1 MPPRTVSQAV
11 AQRGEPDPDRTPKGV
26 VKTYAA
32 SFGRVLPEHIR
43 QDTFVALANAY
54 LARDA
59 ELRAAAQESPE
70 TFVHALMDCATLGH
84 RPGHNYALTVR
95 TINLKGGGKKRVVLG
110 IEEYTGK
117 IERMYR
123 AGRVKTVKAEVVR
136 ANDLYVFNRDEM
148 DVPKHRFN
156 GFASFAERG
165 PMVGVYAYAVLIDGS
180 TSRVVELNREQVM
193 ASRELATMKT
203 IWDHPVH
210 GQDQWLKTALHKL
223 EKYVPTSPEYMAQQ
237 LAAQAAR
244 AQEMETNLPPAPV
257 DYTVPDYDGGAVI
270 EGEVDDEP
278 PPGAGTGEGWPKVA
292 QPGSGAS

>member
-1 MPPRTVSQAV
+1 MPPRTVTQAV
-11 AQRGEPDPDRTPKGV
+11 AQREPEPDKTPKGV

-32 SFGRVLPEHIR
+32 SFGRVLPEHIK

-59 ELRAAAQESPE
+59 ELRAAAMESQE
-70 TFVHALMDCATLGH
+70 TFIHALMDCATLGH

-156 GFASFAERG
+156 GFASFADRG
-165 PMVGVYAYAVLIDGS
+165 PMIGVYAYAVLSDGS
-180 TSRVVELNREQVM
+180 TSRVVELNRDQVM

-203 IWDHPVH
+203 IWDHPIH

-244 AQEMETNLPPAPV
+244 AQEMEHLPPAPV
-257 DYTVPDYDGGAVI
+257 DYTIPDYDGGVI
-270 EGEVDDEP
+270 EGEIDDGP
-278 PPGAGTGEGWPKVA
+278 PPDTTPEPWPPVA
-292 QPGSGAS
+292 EPGQGAS

>member
-1 MPPRTVSQAV
+1 MPARTVSQAV
-11 AQRGEPDPDRTPKGV
+11 AQRDPEPDNSPKAV

-32 SFGRVLPEHIR
+32 SFGRVLPEHIK

-59 ELRAAAQESPE
+59 ELRAAAMESQE
-70 TFVHALMDCATLGH
+70 TFIHALMDCATLGH

-95 TINLKGGGKKRVVLG
+95 AIKLKGGGTKRVVLG

-156 GFASFAERG
+156 GFASFADRG
-165 PMVGVYAYAVLIDGS
+165 PMVGVYAYAVLVDGS
-180 TSRVVELNREQVM
+180 TSRVVELNKEQVM

-203 IWDHPVH
+203 IWDHPIH
-210 GQDQWLKTALHKL
+210 GQSQWLKTALHVL
-223 EKYVPTSPEYMAQQ
+223 EKFVPTSPEYMAQQ

-244 AQEMETNLPPAPV
+244 AQEMEHLPAPV
-257 DYTVPDYDGGAVI
+257 DYTIPDYDGGAVI
-270 EGEVDDEP
+270 EGEVDDGP
-278 PPGAGTGEGWPKVA
+278 PPAKEEWPETR
-292 QPGSGAS
+292 QPGQGVS